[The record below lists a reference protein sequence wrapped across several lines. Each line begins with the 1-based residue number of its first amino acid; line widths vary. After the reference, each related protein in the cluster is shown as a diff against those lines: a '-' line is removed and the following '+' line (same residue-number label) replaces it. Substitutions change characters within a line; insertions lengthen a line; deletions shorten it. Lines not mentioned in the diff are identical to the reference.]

1 MYSTPTPSSL
11 ACAIV
16 IEAIMRSQ
24 RTVVAMS
31 AVKLALD
38 VAKQDADINDILAEL
53 DNKGKLE
60 VSVSYR
66 GMVLEWCPGAQ
77 VGYGWSSCSCKEGTR
92 GWSDASTHSVHTSGS
107 QYG

>member
-11 ACAIV
+11 ARAIV

-38 VAKQDADINDILAEL
+38 VANQDDDINTILSEL
-53 DNKGKLE
+53 DNKRMVE
-60 VSVSYR
+60 VSVNNKKDGVRVVSR
-66 GMVLEWCPGAQ
+66 CPSWIWLNFVQ
-77 VGYGWSSCSCKEGTR
+77 L
-92 GWSDASTHSVHTSGS
+92 
-107 QYG
+107 